1 MADESRDFE
10 IVSTTHAPAL
20 QKMLA
25 KPDAGANPFKIVIDP
40 KVRMDLRRALID
52 LIDYHDEA
60 LAEHFAEGKLALD
73 SYKEYIELFARSLK
87 ETMESREGVSYLLR
101 SVGFDVRPDEI
112 NLNPELRWKKGK
124 PGAFGSSLLEGNE
137 ARFQRWN
144 SLSYES
150 LGRCPRLRLTRA
162 FGANTHSEP
171 GKRLQYF
178 ADAASKSGERTRGA
192 CSLRRLAAML
202 RKMKSPRWRGR
213 HRQHAPRVASQDEET
228 TRHSRDEVSWK

>member
-1 MADESRDFE
+1 MANESRDFE

-40 KVRMDLRRALID
+40 KVRHDLRRALIE

-60 LAEHFAEGKLALD
+60 LADHFAEGKLALD

-101 SVGFDVRPDEI
+101 SDEI

-124 PGAFGSSLLEGNE
+124 PGAFGSSLL
-137 ARFQRWN
+137 
-144 SLSYES
+144 
-150 LGRCPRLRLTRA
+150 
-162 FGANTHSEP
+162 
-171 GKRLQYF
+171 
-178 ADAASKSGERTRGA
+178 
-192 CSLRRLAAML
+192 
-202 RKMKSPRWRGR
+202 
-213 HRQHAPRVASQDEET
+213 
-228 TRHSRDEVSWK
+228 